1 MLSDTLKGMA
11 ANYLGEDDDG
21 ADEEKIEAACAD
33 FESHHP
39 SGDIFFPIWFICGKM
54 SEIKIV

>member
-1 MLSDTLKGMA
+1 MA